1 MQFLTVVSLLV
12 AGTSAQ
18 LIHYPNGAVA
28 PFDPNNAAATAAH
41 LTATAEAGKLINP
54 FGAHPTGLYAPVVYG
69 KREAQ
74 VLDPATNLVTYP
86 NGAVAPFDPNV
97 AVATANHNGALVP
110 EEPADVVEARA
121 AHLAAVAEAGRR
133 KREAQTPVNLITGF
147 AATPYLGYF
156 GHHLAVAPVTSP
168 FTAYSNG
175 ALVPEEPADVAEA
188 RAAHLALLAE
198 ASA

>member
-18 LIHYPNGAVA
+18 LIHYPNGAVP
-28 PFDPNNAAATAAH
+28 PFD
-41 LTATAEAGKLINP
+41 
-54 FGAHPTGLYAPVVYG
+54 AP
-69 KREAQ
+69 
-74 VLDPATNLVTYP
+74 P
-86 NGAVAPFDPNV
+86 
-97 AVATANHNGALVP
+97 NGALVP

-121 AHLAAVAEAGRR
+121 AHLAAVAEAGRK